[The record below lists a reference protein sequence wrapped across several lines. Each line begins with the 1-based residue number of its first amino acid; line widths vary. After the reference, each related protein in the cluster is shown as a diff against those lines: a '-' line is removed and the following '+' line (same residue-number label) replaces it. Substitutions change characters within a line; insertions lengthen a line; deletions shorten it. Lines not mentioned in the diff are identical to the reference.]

1 MSYSFPDGLAHLP
14 LWRAFLAVHTTGSL
28 SAAAR
33 SMGVTQPTV
42 SAQLQ
47 ALEHLV
53 GEQLFLRGARGVL
66 ATPRADELAARIAG
80 PFHALASALAGDE
93 DVTVQPA
100 VRIGGA
106 LELLSEVVV
115 PSLSDDVARG
125 VRIHVTPGPTTSLVE
140 GVRAGI
146 LDAAIVSERPR
157 GRSVLAR
164 PFVDET
170 FVLVASPEVARAVA
184 SRPALPAAL
193 DTTPLLAY
201 APDLPVLR
209 RFWRHVF
216 GSRLEREPSLVVPD
230 LRALRDAAVSGAGAT
245 VLPSYLCRAA
255 LNRGDLVDLCPTD
268 DPPINTLFTVTRH
281 TAAERPNVQRVLGVL
296 MGRVK
301 EVIADEA
308 AS

>member
-1 MSYSFPDGLAHLP
+1 
-14 LWRAFLAVHTTGSL
+14 
-28 SAAAR
+28 
-33 SMGVTQPTV
+33 MGVTQPTV

-47 ALEHLV
+47 ALEHLL
-53 GEQLFLRGARGVL
+53 GEQLFVRGARGVVP
-66 ATPRADELAARIAG
+66 TSRSDELAARIAG
-80 PFHALASALAGDE
+80 PFQEVASALAGSE
-93 DVTVQPA
+93 DVTVHPP
-100 VRIGGA
+100 VRIGGPA
-106 LELLSEVVV
+106 ELLSEVVV
-115 PSLSDDVARG
+115 PSLSDDVASG
-125 VRIHVTPGPTTSLVE
+125 VRIHVTPGLTASLVD

-184 SRPALPAAL
+184 SRSALPAAL

-201 APDLPVLR
+201 AHDLPVLR

-216 GSRLEREPSLVVPD
+216 GNRLEREPSLVVPD
-230 LRALRDAAVSGAGAT
+230 LRALRDAAVAGAGAT
-245 VLPSYLCRAA
+245 VLPSYLCRTA
-255 LNRGDLVDLCPTD
+255 LSNGALVDLCPTD
-268 DPPINTLFTVTRH
+268 DPPINTLFCVTRH
-281 TAAERPNVQRVLGVL
+281 TVAERPNVQRVLGVI

-308 AS
+308 AA